1 MAGWRVGMVLGNAKA
16 IDAILKVKSNMDSG
30 MFSNSRAIA
39 ALNSD
44 KSWFDS
50 MNEIYK
56 KRRVLTEQL
65 AEKLGCKVHKEG
77 VGLFVWAKLP
87 EGSVSAEK
95 FIDQILQE
103 KSIFIA
109 PNYLWK

>member
-1 MAGWRVGMVLGNAKA
+1 MVLGNAKA
-16 IDAILKVKSNMDSG
+16 IDAILKVKTIWTVVCFRIQKN
-30 MFSNSRAIA
+30 NCCAEQWQI
-39 ALNSD
+39 LV
-44 KSWFDS
+44 WFDEW
-50 MNEIYK
+50 NLQK
-56 KRRVLTEQL
+56 TPRFDEQL

-103 KSIFIA
+103 KSI
-109 PNYLWK
+109 L

>member
-1 MAGWRVGMVLGNAKA
+1 MKFTKTPR
-16 IDAILKVKSNMDSG
+16 
-30 MFSNSRAIA
+30 
-39 ALNSD
+39 
-44 KSWFDS
+44 FD
-50 MNEIYK
+50 
-56 KRRVLTEQL
+56 EQL

-103 KSIFIA
+103 KSF
-109 PNYLWK
+109 L

>member
-1 MAGWRVGMVLGNAKA
+1 MQKRLTL
-16 IDAILKVKSNMDSG
+16 LKVKSNMDSG
-30 MFSNSRAIA
+30 MFWNSKGAIA

-50 MNEIYK
+50 MNVIYK

-65 AEKLGCKVHKEG
+65 AEKLGCKVYKEG

-87 EGSVSAEK
+87 EGIASAEK

-103 KSIFIA
+103 NIF
-109 PNYLWK
+109 Y

>member
-1 MAGWRVGMVLGNAKA
+1 MKFTKTPR
-16 IDAILKVKSNMDSG
+16 
-30 MFSNSRAIA
+30 
-39 ALNSD
+39 
-44 KSWFDS
+44 FDG
-50 MNEIYK
+50 K
-56 KRRVLTEQL
+56 L

-95 FIDQILQE
+95 FIQILQE

-109 PNYLWK
+109 PGTIFGSNGEGYIRFALCVKEEKYRKQLIDFDSSQSLPNGEDDGCV

>member
-1 MAGWRVGMVLGNAKA
+1 
-16 IDAILKVKSNMDSG
+16 
-30 MFSNSRAIA
+30 
-39 ALNSD
+39 
-44 KSWFDS
+44 
-50 MNEIYK
+50 MNEIY

-65 AEKLGCKVHKEG
+65 AEKLGCVVHKEG

-103 KSIFIA
+103 KSI
-109 PNYLWK
+109 L

>member
-1 MAGWRVGMVLGNAKA
+1 
-16 IDAILKVKSNMDSG
+16 
-30 MFSNSRAIA
+30 
-39 ALNSD
+39 
-44 KSWFDS
+44 

-65 AEKLGCKVHKEG
+65 AEKLGCKVYKEG

-109 PNYLWK
+109 PNYLEVTEKDISDLHYV